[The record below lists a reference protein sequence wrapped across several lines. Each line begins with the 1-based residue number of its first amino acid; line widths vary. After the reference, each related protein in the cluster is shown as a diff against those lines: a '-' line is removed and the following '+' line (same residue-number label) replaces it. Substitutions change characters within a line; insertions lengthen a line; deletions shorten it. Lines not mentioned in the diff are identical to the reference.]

1 MDNMLTEYDPD
12 VPDDFLAVARYKMHL
27 KKLNN
32 GVNWLEVYV
41 TMNLSPSAIRRGKKI
56 FVITDKAFPL
66 LFLLIKD

>member
-1 MDNMLTEYDPD
+1 
-12 VPDDFLAVARYKMHL
+12 MHL